1 MKVFCE
7 CFGVQIKEKNT
18 TEAQQLLS
26 RQWYYYSYCPI
37 CFILLPLHNQI
48 SRNTLI
54 IQLVKVCH
62 LRLCIYILLG
72 KSSPRLPRRARVCTD
87 HALCASISGELLR
100 STNRCSSD
108 DSLLCDNSD
117 GEKELIH
124 VDTLISPGSA
134 EDADLSLSDTAVTDL
149 DCDPASLQCSPAQA
163 QPKCPYKSTSIQEQV
178 SVSKKEPSL
187 MDGDLE
193 SVLQSQAP
201 GSSMSSEPLS
211 I

>member
-1 MKVFCE
+1 MS
-7 CFGVQIKEKNT
+7 
-18 TEAQQLLS
+18 L
-26 RQWYYYSYCPI
+26 CPPI
-37 CFILLPLHNQI
+37 
-48 SRNTLI
+48 
-54 IQLVKVCH
+54 
-62 LRLCIYILLG
+62 
-72 KSSPRLPRRARVCTD
+72 RAAANSGD
-87 HALCASISGELLR
+87 DLCASISGELLG
-100 STNRCSSD
+100 STNCCSSS
-108 DSLLCDNSD
+108 DSLPCDISD
-117 GEKELIH
+117 GQKELIQ
-124 VDTLISPGSA
+124 VVALISPGCA
-134 EDADLSLSDTAVTDL
+134 EDADLSLPDTAVTDL